1 VRPRPNP
8 SFISSNRFTS
18 SENLLQGVNYL
29 ATSSYSLAIITH
41 LTSMPLLGQIENKCW
56 KRAWCDPDRTLAC
69 VHSNQ
74 SFFAQTSLLAVS
86 IFLPLHFRVNLRA
99 PECTGKVRA
108 SDASE
113 DRWLV
118 FGEIGRRL
126 LFPLLSSSAMA
137 LKLHLHHFG
146 TTLLLSS
153 FLTPAFFNIS
163 IYLCYMVWHPPNSLP
178 LGMSK

>member
-1 VRPRPNP
+1 
-8 SFISSNRFTS
+8 
-18 SENLLQGVNYL
+18 
-29 ATSSYSLAIITH
+29 
-41 LTSMPLLGQIENKCW
+41 MPLSGQIENKWW

-86 IFLPLHFRVNLRA
+86 IFVPLHFRVNLRA

-126 LFPLLSSSAMA
+126 LFLCWVIRRWRWSSTSITLEPPCFFPLYWRRLS
-137 LKLHLHHFG
+137 L
-146 TTLLLSS
+146 
-153 FLTPAFFNIS
+153 
-163 IYLCYMVWHPPNSLP
+163 IYLSISLCSMVWYPPNSLP
-178 LGMSK
+178 LGIFAFVKIGTLNLNI